1 MFRKVAVGISGGVD
15 SAVAA
20 LLLKQKGYEVH
31 GVFMQNWDITDE
43 NGICTLQADY
53 NDALFVAKKLDIK
66 LHHVNFIKQY
76 WNEVFCSLVEEYESG
91 FTPNPDVLCNRNIKF
106 NYFYDFAK
114 EKLQA
119 DAIATGHY
127 AKTSFGPYLENY
139 DPDKNV
145 KLFLAKDSIKDQT
158 FFLCQIQQ
166 KALKN
171 CMFPVGDL
179 TKVTVKN
186 IAKENGLEKIS
197 TKPESMGICFIGSR
211 NFQNFIREYIKD
223 KPGDFVDIDTGKVMG
238 KHKGIHQ
245 WTLGQRARLPGL
257 HIAYFIARKNVEK
270 NIIYVASGTKHPI
283 LYTRLFFTSEPH
295 WIHSKPKVL
304 EENFILECQ
313 FKFQHSQD
321 WVPCQIC
328 QTKSGLTVKLN
339 GYKRAITA
347 GQYAVFAKDGECLG
361 SARIVNSGVSNFSY
375 FYMHN
380 TECALRSKTDNENKQ
395 NKKKLI
401 SSI

>member
-15 SAVAA
+15 SAVTA
-20 LLLKQKGYEVH
+20 LLLKQKGFEVH

-53 NDALFVAKKLDIK
+53 NDALFVARKLDIK

-76 WNEVFCSLVEEYESG
+76 WNEVFCSLIEEYESG

-127 AKTSFGPYLENY
+127 AKTSFGPFLENY

-145 KLFLAKDSIKDQT
+145 KLFLAKDSRKDQT

-166 KALKN
+166 KALQN

-179 TKVTVKN
+179 TKMAVKN

-223 KPGDFVDIDTGKVMG
+223 KPGDFVDIDTGEVMG
-238 KHKGIHQ
+238 KHKGLHQ
-245 WTLGQRARLPGL
+245 WTLGQRARLQGL
-257 HIAYFIARKNVEK
+257 SMAYFIAKKDVEK
-270 NIIYVASGTKHPI
+270 NIIYVAKGTKHPI
-283 LYTRLFFTSEPH
+283 LYTNLFFTSEPH
-295 WIHSKPKVL
+295 WIHSKPKIL

-313 FKFQHSQD
+313 FKFQHTED

-328 QTKSGLTVKLN
+328 QTKSGLTVKLKV
-339 GYKRAITA
+339 YKRAITA

-361 SARIVNSGVSNFSY
+361 SAKILNSGVSNFSY
-375 FYMHN
+375 FYNHN
-380 TECALRSKTDNENKQ
+380 NECGLRSTIDKENKQ
-395 NKKKLI
+395 KKKKLV
-401 SSI
+401 SAV